1 MLNLQRREALV
12 SFQIISCV
20 ADLCCF
26 GQRFVNE
33 TPGQLETE
41 EKAWLEDWDSDI
53 EFGRQTLNGMNPGC
67 IQRWAQVLDFGG

>member
-1 MLNLQRREALV
+1 M
-12 SFQIISCV
+12 
-20 ADLCCF
+20 
-26 GQRFVNE
+26 NE

-67 IQRWAQVLDFGG
+67 IQRWLFYFGGKVADT